1 MSRIPDLGEKY
12 KNLPNVLEQY
22 ENELLNAD
30 DNLRLKGKTIQ
41 VANRENPTW
50 KSYYDQRKAEL
61 KTLVEYLEV
70 QVKRVRG
77 RLYRQYNEKY
87 SRELDHRAIEKYID
101 NEDAVL
107 RTTEVL
113 LEVKELYEKYQSIV
127 EAFTARGYALN
138 NITKLRV
145 ASLEDGEL

>member
-1 MSRIPDLGEKY
+1 MSRIPELGEKF
-12 KNLPNVLEQY
+12 KNLPNILEQY
-22 ENELLNAD
+22 ENELQDAE

-50 KSYYDQRKAEL
+50 KSYYDQRKSEL

-70 QVKRVRG
+70 QVKRIRG

-87 SRELDHRAIEKYID
+87 ARELDHRAIEKYID

-113 LEVKELYEKYQSIV
+113 LEVKEVYEKYQALV

-138 NITKLRV
+138 NVTKLIV
-145 ASLEDGEL
+145 ASLEDVTL